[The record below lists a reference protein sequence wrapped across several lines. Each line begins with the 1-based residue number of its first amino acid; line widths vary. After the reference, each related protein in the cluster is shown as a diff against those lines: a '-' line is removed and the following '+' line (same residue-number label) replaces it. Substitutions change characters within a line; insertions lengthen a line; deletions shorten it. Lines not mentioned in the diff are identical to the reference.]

1 MLRWLSCLVFT
12 TVLSVLGA
20 LAPVWSAPL
29 IVTQVAS
36 GVFVHQGVHEEFGE
50 DYHGDIAN
58 ISFVIGRDAVAVI
71 DTGGSY
77 LLGSALRTAIR
88 LRTNLP
94 IRYVINTHVHS
105 DHIFGN
111 AAFEQDKP
119 EFIGHHLLPR
129 AMKLR
134 AENYLA
140 NLDIMLGAAA
150 AGSRIVLPTRLV
162 ESEITLNLGGRK
174 LILRA
179 WPAAHTDHDLTVQDE
194 NSGTLWLGDLL
205 FAERT
210 PSIDGDL
217 QGWLSVI
224 KSLDKLKAG
233 MVIPGHGAPGKDK
246 QALLEKQR
254 HYLQTLRDD
263 LRQGIREGKSMTDTI
278 EQAAQSEK
286 DLWVLFEGVNLR
298 NATVLYPAMEWE

>member
-1 MLRWLSCLVFT
+1 MQRRLSYWVFACALV
-12 TVLSVLGA
+12 VMNA
-20 LAPVWSAPL
+20 LVPAWSAPL
-29 IVTQVAS
+29 AVTEVSS
-36 GVFVHQGVHEEFGE
+36 GVFIHQGVHEEFGE
-50 DYHGDIAN
+50 HYHGDIAN
-58 ISFVIGRDAVAVI
+58 ISFVIGHDAVAVI

-77 LLGSALRTAIR
+77 LVGSALRAAIR
-88 LRTNLP
+88 MRTNLP

-134 AENYLA
+134 AENYLV
-140 NLDIMLGAAA
+140 NLHSMLGAAA
-150 AGSRIVLPTRLV
+150 EGSRIVLPTRLV
-162 ESEITLNLGGRK
+162 DSEITLDLGGRI
-174 LILRA
+174 LILQA

-210 PSIDGDL
+210 PSVDGDL

-224 KSLDKLKAG
+224 KSLDALQTAL
-233 MVIPGHGAPGKDK
+233 VIPGHGKPGKYK

-263 LRQGIREGKSMTDTI
+263 LRQGIRDGKSMTDTI
-278 EQAAQSEK
+278 QQAAQSEK
-286 DLWVLFEGVNLR
+286 QRWLLFDSVNSR